1 MRLVR
6 YPCNVVM
13 QGRYLQYTIIIFF
26 KMEVV
31 LLLTQNAYSP
41 LKGTFIN
48 DQCLVIDSSKYGK
61 LADL

>member
-13 QGRYLQYTIIIFF
+13 QGTTIIIFF